1 MVKTAEM
8 TGDLPSILD
17 DMSEYYTSMER
28 TKKQMK
34 SAMTYPIVVLTIA
47 FGVLIFMLVY
57 LVPQFSGMYADND
70 ATMPALTLAI
80 LSISDFI
87 QANWIILILCA
98 VAVVVVFLYLFK
110 NVSKVIKVKPSFF
123 NFSKIPLK
131 FCLAVSDNC
140 SKSFLSS
147 SDL

>member
-1 MVKTAEM
+1 MVKTSEL
-8 TGDLPSILD
+8 TGNLTGVLD
-17 DMSEYYTSMER
+17 DMADYYTSMER

-80 LSISDFI
+80 I
-87 QANWIILILCA
+87 
-98 VAVVVVFLYLFK
+98 
-110 NVSKVIKVKPSFF
+110 VSQ
-123 NFSKIPLK
+123 
-131 FCLAVSDNC
+131 
-140 SKSFLSS
+140 LSS
-147 SDL
+147 LNDIGVGIIFFPYV